1 MRERYYNNGKRT
13 EGRGRRIIEAC
24 HQYRHTLPLRSDAL
38 LSVYTISKKK
48 KRKEDEQDI
57 CGEKEKEK
65 EREKHIITK
74 KTQY

>member
-1 MRERYYNNGKRT
+1 MEREQKGK
-13 EGRGRRIIEAC
+13 EGESSKRAINIGTPSHSDQTRSWASI
-24 HQYRHTLPLRSDAL
+24 QYQ
-38 LSVYTISKKK
+38 K

>member
-1 MRERYYNNGKRT
+1 MSSISAHPPTQIRRAPERLYN
-13 EGRGRRIIEAC
+13 I
-24 HQYRHTLPLRSDAL
+24 
-38 LSVYTISKKK
+38 KK
-48 KRKEDEQDI
+48 KEDEQDI

>member
-24 HQYRHTLPLRSDAL
+24 HQYRHTLPLRLDAL
-38 LSVYTISKKK
+38 LSVVTISKKGTMDKIYAEKK
-48 KRKEDEQDI
+48 KRKMND
-57 CGEKEKEK
+57 
-65 EREKHIITK
+65 RNIITK